1 MVSLAKKKISLSKI
15 YSGLNFSNN
24 SDFKVFIDLSLT
36 NSRSIVVNVTGNVTA
51 PDTYTISSLAS
62 VLNVLYAAGGPNESG
77 SYRNI
82 KISRNG
88 EIVKNIDLYDYFSS
102 GKLEYFTL
110 RDQDIIIVPNYE
122 NRVFVNGEI
131 KKTGIFETKT
141 GETLKDLMNF
151 TGGISSFGFKEKLF
165 VKSTDGLMRKIE
177 DVNIKDFSKF
187 ILKDGDIIE
196 FINI

>member
-1 MVSLAKKKISLSKI
+1 MKTNINLKYPEKDLLEERIGPVYIICLKIYETKKKIKISLSKI

-88 EIVKNIDLYDYFSS
+88 EIVKNIDLYDYFSGSRRIFYFKRS
-102 GKLEYFTL
+102 GY
-110 RDQDIIIVPNYE
+110 NY
-122 NRVFVNGEI
+122 
-131 KKTGIFETKT
+131 
-141 GETLKDLMNF
+141 
-151 TGGISSFGFKEKLF
+151 
-165 VKSTDGLMRKIE
+165 
-177 DVNIKDFSKF
+177 
-187 ILKDGDIIE
+187 
-196 FINI
+196 